1 MEAMRSSVL
10 FLIILVLSAFSLAQ
24 SSATSGS
31 QATSGKIGASAVWQ
45 PTQDFV
51 TKAHTACDKG
61 EMSDYGGCFI
71 TQMSLQGAS
80 ADAVSFTRML
90 YKQSDGQ
97 VGIMT
102 AFEKVGP
109 VDMARVMY
117 PLRANDNY
125 GLLLVN
131 GDPSILDVDDLKKLD
146 QKAMKDHYFYQTV
159 LAKYPKMDI
168 WPGDR
173 SGTEWPQVKPIPNVG
188 QQFIVGYPL
197 MDGCHACRI
206 VGLALFGWNFDNQG
220 KFLGTQYIPKPPP
233 PKIIS
238 PRRGPRPPAQPQPI
252 SGSAATGTTAST
264 AAATAVV
271 CGVTLSE
278 RPFLPRVEGP
288 LL

>member
-1 MEAMRSSVL
+1 MRISALFTAL
-10 FLIILVLSAFSLAQ
+10 FLAASALAQ
-24 SSATSGS
+24 TPSVPQSGN
-31 QATSGKIGASAVWQ
+31 SGKITAAAVWNV
-45 PTQDFV
+45 PQDFV
-51 TKAHTACDKG
+51 TKAHAACDAAHPP
-61 EMSDYGGCFI
+61 DYGQCFI
-71 TQMSLQGAS
+71 DQMATQGAPGK
-80 ADAVSFTRML
+80 AVSFSLML

-117 PLRANDNY
+117 PLSANDNY

-131 GDPSILDVDDLKKLD
+131 GDPSVLDVDDLKKLD

-238 PRRGPRPPAQPQPI
+238 PRRGPRPPAPQPQPQQQ
-252 SGSAATGTTAST
+252 SPDQPQPAQPPA
-264 AAATAVV
+264 
-271 CGVTLSE
+271 
-278 RPFLPRVEGP
+278 PPQQP
-288 LL
+288 